1 MTQPQGP
8 TDISGTEFIEPTP
21 EWAMAFAETFAQ
33 ARARIAREEAEAEE
47 AEADWADIEEE

>member
-33 ARARIAREEAEAEE
+33 SRARIAREEAEAAE